1 MTKEEKELLKKD
13 IFARIPYG
21 VKVQVLDWDEEAEEE
36 IEVIAE
42 VYEIN
47 RDGYLRCSDIDY
59 QYNVDNVK
67 LMLRRMDSMSEK
79 EEEEWNL
86 ICGMSG
92 YDMNEY
98 NVFQGSHWL
107 NSHFFDYKGLIERGL
122 AIEAPEGTYKLNE

>member
-1 MTKEEKELLKKD
+1 MTTEEKELLKKD

-47 RDGYLRCSDIDY
+47 RDGYLRCADIDY

-98 NVFQGSHWL
+98 NVFQGNHWL

-122 AIEAPEGTYKLNE
+122 AIEAPEGTYKPNK